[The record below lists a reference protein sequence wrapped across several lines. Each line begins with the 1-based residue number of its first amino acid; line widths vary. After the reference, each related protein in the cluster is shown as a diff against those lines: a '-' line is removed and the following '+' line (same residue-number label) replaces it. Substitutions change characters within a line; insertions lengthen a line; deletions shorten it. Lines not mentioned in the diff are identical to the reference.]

1 MAAEKKWISA
11 SPDPQLVAELQAS
24 LGINAVLCRLLVNR
38 EVRDYEAAK
47 NFFRPSLSHLY
58 SPWLM
63 KDMEAGVSR
72 IMDALDAQE
81 GILVLGDYD
90 VDGTTSVAM
99 VYEFLNDLETGT
111 NIEFYIPNRYV
122 EGYGISKKGIDYA
135 HSQGMSL
142 IIALDCGIK
151 SVELIAYAK
160 QLGIDFIVC
169 DHHLPEAELPLAV
182 AILNPKQHGCEYPYK
197 ELCGCGVGFKLITAL
212 AETLGLPSSSVEQ
225 YLDLVATA
233 IAADLVPMTGEN
245 RVLTWFGL
253 KQLNE
258 NPRPGL
264 HALKEKAGVK
274 KEQPLT
280 ITDVVFIIAPRINA
294 AGRMDDAKK
303 AVLLFIE
310 KDETTAIELA
320 AMLHSDN
327 SDRKDSDHSITREAL
342 ALMEQDNLL
351 LTRKSTVLYQPHWHK
366 GVVGIVASRLI
377 EKYYRPTIVL
387 TQSGEMVSGSARS
400 VKGFNLYEAIH
411 ACRDYLVAY
420 GGHFAAAG
428 LTLHPH
434 NVEPFVQKFEEVV
447 AATIGEISLLPEIH
461 IDSEIQ
467 LPHLKESFYKII
479 TQMEPFG
486 PGNSKPIFL
495 LRNITGH
502 NWSKVAKDQ
511 HIQFFIQ
518 QDGINIKGIGFGMA
532 DKFSLLE
539 AGMPI
544 DLVFCIDQDEW
555 NGEKKLQLKVIDIRR
570 TES

>member
-1 MAAEKKWISA
+1 MGAEKKWILST
-11 SPDPQLVAELQAS
+11 PDPEIVSALQAA
-24 LGINAVLCRLLVNR
+24 LGINPVLCRLLVNR
-38 EVRDYEAAK
+38 GITDFEAAK
-47 NFFRPSLSHLY
+47 NFFRPSLSHLH

-63 KDMEAGVSR
+63 RDMEAAVSR

-99 VYEFLNDLETGT
+99 MYQFLDDLETGT
-111 NIEFYIPNRYV
+111 SIEFYIPNRYI
-122 EGYGISKKGIDYA
+122 EGYGVSKKGIDYA
-135 HSQGMSL
+135 HSQGYTL

-169 DHHLPEAELPLAV
+169 DHHQPETELPSAV
-182 AILNPKQHGCEYPYK
+182 AILNPKQEGCEYPYK

-233 IAADLVPMTGEN
+233 IAADIVPMTGEN

-258 NPRPGL
+258 SPRPGIV
-264 HALKEKAGVK
+264 ALKEKAGVK
-274 KEQPLT
+274 KEQQLT
-280 ITDVVFIIAPRINA
+280 ITDVVFIIAPRVNA

-310 KDETTAIELA
+310 KDEAAAVELA

-327 SDRKDSDHSITREAL
+327 SDRKDSDHSITKEAL
-342 ALMEQDNLL
+342 EIMEQDSLL
-351 LTRKSTVLYQPHWHK
+351 LTKKSTVLYQPHWHK

-400 VKGFNLYEAIH
+400 VKGFNVYEAIH

-447 AATIGEISLLPEIH
+447 AASIGELSLCPEIH
-461 IDSEIQ
+461 IDAEIQ
-467 LPHLKESFYKII
+467 LPHLRESFYKII
-479 TQMEPFG
+479 SQMEPFG
-486 PGNSKPIFL
+486 PDNAKPIFL

-502 NWSKVAKDQ
+502 TWSKVAKDQ
-511 HIQFFIQ
+511 HIQFVLQ
-518 QDGINIKGIGFGMA
+518 QDGANIKGIGFRMA
-532 DKFSLLE
+532 DKFNLLE
-539 AGMPI
+539 PGMPI